1 MNITEKFKDA
11 FQFNMSMREIIKDAF
26 LFPSKNMER
35 FAIYLILSVLMTVFI
50 IGGTL
55 KYPLGFF
62 NADNYLIGGIY
73 LVIAMVIGFFI
84 SGYHIKVIKSGIEL
98 DDEVP
103 AFEWG
108 ENFLGG
114 FEIAVVSTLYFIIQA
129 FIIAVAALAT
139 NVFGNAIAIV
149 QEIFSQ
155 IFNVFLM
162 VNSIDIAVNA
172 ISTAVFNFVISLA
185 ITLAVALIVFL
196 IFSIL
201 QSASQARLAN
211 TGSLKD
217 ALDIFEAAKD
227 IKRIGIV
234 KVLLLVLLVL
244 VIIAVM
250 AVVFIILFQYLPLL
264 LTVIYIILSPYI
276 ALAIQRLIGLAYS
289 DIA

>member
-1 MNITEKFKDA
+1 MNITEIF
-11 FQFNMSMREIIKDAF
+11 KDAF

-35 FAIYLILSVLMTVFI
+35 FAVYLVLSVLMTVFI
-50 IGGTL
+50 LGGTL
-55 KYPLGFF
+55 VYPWGFF
-62 NADNYLIGGIY
+62 NVDNYAIGGIY
-73 LVIAMVIGFFI
+73 LVIALVIGFFI
-84 SGYHIKVIKSGIEL
+84 SGYHLKVIKSGIEL

-103 AFEWG
+103 VFELG

-114 FEIAVVSTLYFIIQA
+114 FEITIISVFYFIIQA
-129 FIIAVAALAT
+129 FIIAVAVLAT
-139 NVFGNAIAIV
+139 NVFGNAIATV
-149 QEIFSQ
+149 QEIRLQ
-155 IFNVFLM
+155 IFNVFFM
-162 VNSIDIAVNA
+162 VNSADIAVDA
-172 ISTAVFNFVISLA
+172 ISNAVFNFIISLA
-185 ITLAVALIVFL
+185 ITIAVALIVFL

-211 TGSLKD
+211 TDSLKD
-217 ALDIFEAAKD
+217 ALDIFEALKD

-250 AVVFIILFQYLPLL
+250 GVIFIILFNYLPLAVS
-264 LTVIYIILSPYI
+264 VIYILLVPYI

>member
-1 MNITEKFKDA
+1 MNIT
-11 FQFNMSMREIIKDAF
+11 EIIKDAF

-35 FAIYLILSVLMTVFI
+35 FAVYLVLSVLMTVFI
-50 IGGTL
+50 LGGTL
-55 KYPLGFF
+55 VYPWGFF
-62 NADNYLIGGIY
+62 NVDNYAIGGIY
-73 LVIAMVIGFFI
+73 LVIALVIGFFI
-84 SGYHIKVIKSGIEL
+84 SGYHLKVIKSGIEL

-103 AFEWG
+103 VFELG

-114 FEIAVVSTLYFIIQA
+114 FEITIISVFYFIIQA
-129 FIIAVAALAT
+129 FIIAVAVLAT
-139 NVFGNAIAIV
+139 NVFGNAIATV
-149 QEIFSQ
+149 QQIRLQ
-155 IFNVFLM
+155 IFNVFFM
-162 VNSIDIAVNA
+162 VNSADIAVDA
-172 ISTAVFNFVISLA
+172 ISNAVFNFIISLA
-185 ITLAVALIVFL
+185 ITIAVALIVFL

-211 TGSLKD
+211 TDSLKY
-217 ALDIFEAAKD
+217 ALDIFEALKD

-250 AVVFIILFQYLPLL
+250 GVIFIILFNYLPLAVS
-264 LTVIYIILSPYI
+264 VIYIILVPYI

>member
-1 MNITEKFKDA
+1 MNIT
-11 FQFNMSMREIIKDAF
+11 EIIKDAF

-35 FAIYLILSVLMTVFI
+35 FAVYLVLSVLMTVFI
-50 IGGTL
+50 LGGTL
-55 KYPLGFF
+55 VYPWGFF
-62 NADNYLIGGIY
+62 NVDNYAIGGIY
-73 LVIAMVIGFFI
+73 LVIALVIGFFI
-84 SGYHIKVIKSGIEL
+84 SGYHLKVIKSGIEL

-103 AFEWG
+103 VFELG

-114 FEIAVVSTLYFIIQA
+114 FEITIISVFYFIIQA
-129 FIIAVAALAT
+129 FIIAVAVLAT
-139 NVFGNAIAIV
+139 NVFGNAIATV
-149 QEIFSQ
+149 QQIRLQ
-155 IFNVFLM
+155 IFNVFFM
-162 VNSIDIAVNA
+162 VNSADIAVDA
-172 ISTAVFNFVISLA
+172 ISNAVFNFIISLA
-185 ITLAVALIVFL
+185 ITIAVALIVFL

-211 TGSLKD
+211 TDSLKY
-217 ALDIFEAAKD
+217 ALDIFEALKD

-250 AVVFIILFQYLPLL
+250 ATIFIILFNYLPLVVS
-264 LTVIYIILSPYI
+264 VIYIILVPYI

>member
-1 MNITEKFKDA
+1 MNIT
-11 FQFNMSMREIIKDAF
+11 EIIKDAF

-35 FAIYLILSVLMTVFI
+35 FAVYLVLSVLMTVFI
-50 IGGTL
+50 LGGTL
-55 KYPLGFF
+55 VYPWGFF
-62 NADNYLIGGIY
+62 NVDNYAIGGIY
-73 LVIAMVIGFFI
+73 LVIALVIGFFI
-84 SGYHIKVIKSGIEL
+84 SGYHLKVIKSGIEL

-103 AFEWG
+103 VFELG

-114 FEIAVVSTLYFIIQA
+114 FEIAIISVFYFIIQA
-129 FIIAVAALAT
+129 FIVAVAALAT

-149 QEIFSQ
+149 QEIRLQ
-155 IFNVFLM
+155 IFNVFFM
-162 VNSIDIAVNA
+162 VNSADIAVDA
-172 ISTAVFNFVISLA
+172 ISNAVFNFIISLA
-185 ITLAVALIVFL
+185 ITIAVALIVFL

-211 TGSLKD
+211 TDSLKD
-217 ALDIFEAAKD
+217 ALDIFEALKD

-250 AVVFIILFQYLPLL
+250 ATIFIILFNYLPLVVS
-264 LTVIYIILSPYI
+264 VIYILLVPYI

>member
-1 MNITEKFKDA
+1 MNIT
-11 FQFNMSMREIIKDAF
+11 EIIKDAF
-26 LFPSKNMER
+26 IFPSKNAER
-35 FAIYLILSVLMTVFI
+35 FAIYLVLSVLMTVFI
-50 IGGTL
+50 LGGSI
-55 KYPLGFF
+55 KYQLGFI
-62 NADNYLIGGIY
+62 NVDNYATGGIY
-73 LVIAMVIGFFI
+73 LVIAMLIGFFI

-103 AFEWG
+103 VFELG

-114 FEIAVVSTLYFIIQA
+114 FEIAIISVFYFIIQA
-129 FIIAVAALAT
+129 FIVAVAALAT
-139 NVFGNAIAIV
+139 NVFGNAIATV
-149 QEIFSQ
+149 QEIRLQ
-155 IFNVFLM
+155 IFNVFFM
-162 VNSIDIAVNA
+162 VNSADIAVDA
-172 ISTAVFNFVISLA
+172 ISNAVFNFIISLA
-185 ITLAVALIVFL
+185 ITIAVALIVFL

-211 TGSLKD
+211 TDSLKD

-250 AVVFIILFQYLPLL
+250 ATIFIILFNYLPLVVS
-264 LTVIYIILSPYI
+264 VIYILLVPYI

>member
-1 MNITEKFKDA
+1 MNIT
-11 FQFNMSMREIIKDAF
+11 EIIKDAF

-35 FAIYLILSVLMTVFI
+35 FAVYLVLSVLMTVFI
-50 IGGTL
+50 LGGTL
-55 KYPLGFF
+55 VYPWGFF
-62 NADNYLIGGIY
+62 NVDNYAIGGIY
-73 LVIAMVIGFFI
+73 LVIALVIGFFI
-84 SGYHIKVIKSGIEL
+84 SGYHLKVIKSGIEL

-103 AFEWG
+103 VFELG

-114 FEIAVVSTLYFIIQA
+114 FEITIISVFYFIIQA
-129 FIIAVAALAT
+129 FIIAVSVLAT

-149 QEIFSQ
+149 QQIRLQ
-155 IFNVFLM
+155 IFNVFFM
-162 VNSIDIAVNA
+162 VNSADIAVDA
-172 ISTAVFNFVISLA
+172 ISNAVFNFIISLA
-185 ITLAVALIVFL
+185 ITIAVALIVFL

-211 TGSLKD
+211 TDSLKD
-217 ALDIFEAAKD
+217 ALNIFETLKD

-250 AVVFIILFQYLPLL
+250 GIIFISLFSYFPLL
-264 LTVIYIILSPYI
+264 LSVIYIILVPYI

>member
-1 MNITEKFKDA
+1 MNIT
-11 FQFNMSMREIIKDAF
+11 EIIKDAF
-26 LFPSKNMER
+26 LFPSKNMKR
-35 FAIYLILSVLMTVFI
+35 FAVYLVLSVLMTVFI
-50 IGGTL
+50 LGGTL
-55 KYPLGFF
+55 VYPWGFF
-62 NADNYLIGGIY
+62 NVDNYAIGGIY
-73 LVIAMVIGFFI
+73 LVIALVIGFFI
-84 SGYHIKVIKSGIEL
+84 SGYHLKVIKSGIEF

-103 AFEWG
+103 VFELG

-114 FEIAVVSTLYFIIQA
+114 FEITIISVFYFIIQA
-129 FIIAVAALAT
+129 FIIAVAVLAT
-139 NVFGNAIAIV
+139 NVFGNAIATV
-149 QEIFSQ
+149 QEIRLQ
-155 IFNVFLM
+155 IFNVFFM
-162 VNSIDIAVNA
+162 VNSADIAVDA
-172 ISTAVFNFVISLA
+172 ISNAVFNFIISLA
-185 ITLAVALIVFL
+185 ITIAVALIVFL

-211 TGSLKD
+211 TDSLKD

-250 AVVFIILFQYLPLL
+250 ATIFIILFNYLPLVVS
-264 LTVIYIILSPYI
+264 VIYILLVPYI

>member
-1 MNITEKFKDA
+1 MNIT
-11 FQFNMSMREIIKDAF
+11 EIIKDAF

-35 FAIYLILSVLMTVFI
+35 FAVYLVLSVLMTVFI
-50 IGGTL
+50 LGGTL
-55 KYPLGFF
+55 VYPWGFF
-62 NADNYLIGGIY
+62 NVDNYAIGGIY
-73 LVIAMVIGFFI
+73 LVIALVIGFFI
-84 SGYHIKVIKSGIEL
+84 SGYHLKVIKSGIEL

-103 AFEWG
+103 VFELG

-114 FEIAVVSTLYFIIQA
+114 FEITIISVFYFIIQA
-129 FIIAVAALAT
+129 FIIAVAVLAT
-139 NVFGNAIAIV
+139 NVFGNAIATV
-149 QEIFSQ
+149 QEIRLQ
-155 IFNVFLM
+155 IFNVFFM
-162 VNSIDIAVNA
+162 VNSADIAVDA
-172 ISTAVFNFVISLA
+172 ISNAVFNFIISLA
-185 ITLAVALIVFL
+185 ITIAVALIVFL

-211 TGSLKD
+211 TDSLKD
-217 ALDIFEAAKD
+217 ALNIFETLKD

-250 AVVFIILFQYLPLL
+250 ATIFIILFNYLPLAVS
-264 LTVIYIILSPYI
+264 VIYILLVPYI

>member
-1 MNITEKFKDA
+1 MNIT
-11 FQFNMSMREIIKDAF
+11 EIIKDAF

-35 FAIYLILSVLMTVFI
+35 FAVYLVLSVLMTVFI
-50 IGGTL
+50 LGGTL
-55 KYPLGFF
+55 VYPWGFF
-62 NADNYLIGGIY
+62 NVDNYAIGGIY
-73 LVIAMVIGFFI
+73 LVIALVIGFFI
-84 SGYHIKVIKSGIEL
+84 SGYHLKVIKSGIEL

-103 AFEWG
+103 VFELG

-114 FEIAVVSTLYFIIQA
+114 FEITIISVFYFIIQA
-129 FIIAVAALAT
+129 FIIAVAVLAT
-139 NVFGNAIAIV
+139 NVFGNAIATV
-149 QEIFSQ
+149 QEIRLQ
-155 IFNVFLM
+155 IFNVFFM
-162 VNSIDIAVNA
+162 VNSADIAVDA
-172 ISTAVFNFVISLA
+172 ISNAVFNFIISLA
-185 ITLAVALIVFL
+185 ITIAVALIVFL

-211 TGSLKD
+211 TDSLKD
-217 ALDIFEAAKD
+217 ALDIFEALKD

-250 AVVFIILFQYLPLL
+250 GIIFISLFSYFPLL
-264 LTVIYIILSPYI
+264 LSVIYIILVPYI

>member
-1 MNITEKFKDA
+1 MNIT
-11 FQFNMSMREIIKDAF
+11 EIIKDAF

-35 FAIYLILSVLMTVFI
+35 FAVYLVLSVLMTVFI
-50 IGGTL
+50 LGGTL
-55 KYPLGFF
+55 VYPWGFF
-62 NADNYLIGGIY
+62 NVDNYAIGGIY
-73 LVIAMVIGFFI
+73 LVIALVIGFFI
-84 SGYHIKVIKSGIEL
+84 SGYHLKVIKSGIEL

-103 AFEWG
+103 VFELG

-114 FEIAVVSTLYFIIQA
+114 FEITIISVFYFIIQA
-129 FIIAVAALAT
+129 FIIAVSVLAT

-149 QEIFSQ
+149 QQIRLQ
-155 IFNVFLM
+155 IFNVFFM
-162 VNSIDIAVNA
+162 VNSADIAVDA
-172 ISTAVFNFVISLA
+172 ISNAVFNFIISLA
-185 ITLAVALIVFL
+185 ITIAVALIVFL

-211 TGSLKD
+211 TDSLKD
-217 ALDIFEAAKD
+217 ALNIFETLKD

-250 AVVFIILFQYLPLL
+250 ATIFIILFNILPLL
-264 LTVIYIILSPYI
+264 LTVIYIILVPYI

>member
-1 MNITEKFKDA
+1 MNIT
-11 FQFNMSMREIIKDAF
+11 EIIKDAF

-35 FAIYLILSVLMTVFI
+35 FAVYLVLSVLMTVFI
-50 IGGTL
+50 LGGTL
-55 KYPLGFF
+55 VYPWGFF
-62 NADNYLIGGIY
+62 NVDNYAIGGIY
-73 LVIAMVIGFFI
+73 LVIALVIGFFI
-84 SGYHIKVIKSGIEL
+84 SGYHLKVIKSGIEL

-103 AFEWG
+103 VFELG

-114 FEIAVVSTLYFIIQA
+114 FEITIISVFYFIIQA
-129 FIIAVAALAT
+129 FIIAVSVLAT

-149 QEIFSQ
+149 QQIRLQ
-155 IFNVFLM
+155 IFNVFVM
-162 VNSIDIAVNA
+162 VNSADIAVDA
-172 ISTAVFNFVISLA
+172 ISNAVFNFIISLA
-185 ITLAVALIVFL
+185 ITIAVALIVFL

-211 TGSLKD
+211 TDSLKD
-217 ALDIFEAAKD
+217 ALNIFETLKD

-250 AVVFIILFQYLPLL
+250 GIIFISLFSYFPLL
-264 LTVIYIILSPYI
+264 LSVIYIILAPYI

>member
-1 MNITEKFKDA
+1 MNIT
-11 FQFNMSMREIIKDAF
+11 EIIKDAF

-35 FAIYLILSVLMTVFI
+35 FAVYLVLSVLMTVFI
-50 IGGTL
+50 LGGTL
-55 KYPLGFF
+55 VYPWGFF
-62 NADNYLIGGIY
+62 NVDNYAIGGIY
-73 LVIAMVIGFFI
+73 LVIALVIGFFI
-84 SGYHIKVIKSGIEL
+84 SGYHLKVIKSGIEL

-103 AFEWG
+103 VFELG

-114 FEIAVVSTLYFIIQA
+114 FEITIISVFYFIIQA
-129 FIIAVAALAT
+129 FIIAVAVLAT
-139 NVFGNAIAIV
+139 NVFGNAIATV
-149 QEIFSQ
+149 QEIRLQ
-155 IFNVFLM
+155 IFNVFFM
-162 VNSIDIAVNA
+162 VNSADIAVDA
-172 ISTAVFNFVISLA
+172 ISNAVFNFIISLA
-185 ITLAVALIVFL
+185 ITIAVALIVFL

-211 TGSLKD
+211 TDNLKD

-250 AVVFIILFQYLPLL
+250 ATIFIILFNYLPLVVS
-264 LTVIYIILSPYI
+264 VIYILLVPYI

>member
-1 MNITEKFKDA
+1 MNIT
-11 FQFNMSMREIIKDAF
+11 EIIKDAF

-35 FAIYLILSVLMTVFI
+35 FAVYLVLSVLMTVFI
-50 IGGTL
+50 LGGTL
-55 KYPLGFF
+55 VYPWGFF
-62 NADNYLIGGIY
+62 NVDNYAIGGIY
-73 LVIAMVIGFFI
+73 LVIALVIGFFI
-84 SGYHIKVIKSGIEL
+84 SGYHLKVIKSGIEL

-103 AFEWG
+103 VFELG

-114 FEIAVVSTLYFIIQA
+114 FEITIISVFYFIIQA
-129 FIIAVAALAT
+129 FIIAVSVLAT

-149 QEIFSQ
+149 QQIRLQ
-155 IFNVFLM
+155 IFNVFFM
-162 VNSIDIAVNA
+162 VNSADIAVDA
-172 ISTAVFNFVISLA
+172 ISNAVFNFIISLA
-185 ITLAVALIVFL
+185 ITIAVALIVFL

-201 QSASQARLAN
+201 QSASPARLAN
-211 TGSLKD
+211 TDSLKY
-217 ALDIFEAAKD
+217 ALDIFEALKD

-250 AVVFIILFQYLPLL
+250 GIIFISLFSYFPLL
-264 LTVIYIILSPYI
+264 LSVIYIILAPYI

>member
-1 MNITEKFKDA
+1 MNIT
-11 FQFNMSMREIIKDAF
+11 EIIKDAF

-35 FAIYLILSVLMTVFI
+35 FAVYLVLSVLMTVFI
-50 IGGTL
+50 LGGTL
-55 KYPLGFF
+55 VYPWGFF
-62 NADNYLIGGIY
+62 NVDNYAIGGIY
-73 LVIAMVIGFFI
+73 LVIALVIGFFI
-84 SGYHIKVIKSGIEL
+84 SGYHLKVIKSGIEL

-103 AFEWG
+103 VFELG

-114 FEIAVVSTLYFIIQA
+114 FEITIISVFYFIIQA
-129 FIIAVAALAT
+129 FIIAVAVLAT
-139 NVFGNAIAIV
+139 NVFGNAIATV
-149 QEIFSQ
+149 QEIRLQ
-155 IFNVFLM
+155 IFNVFFM
-162 VNSIDIAVNA
+162 VNSADIAVDA
-172 ISTAVFNFVISLA
+172 ISNAVFNFIISLA
-185 ITLAVALIVFL
+185 ITIAVALIVFL

-211 TGSLKD
+211 TDSLKD
-217 ALDIFEAAKD
+217 ALDIFEALKD

-250 AVVFIILFQYLPLL
+250 ATIFIILFNYLPLAVS
-264 LTVIYIILSPYI
+264 VIYILLVPYI

>member
-1 MNITEKFKDA
+1 MNIT
-11 FQFNMSMREIIKDAF
+11 EIIKDAF

-35 FAIYLILSVLMTVFI
+35 FAVYLVLSVLMTVFI
-50 IGGTL
+50 LGGTL
-55 KYPLGFF
+55 VYPWGFF
-62 NADNYLIGGIY
+62 NVDNYAIGGIY
-73 LVIAMVIGFFI
+73 LVIALVIGFFI
-84 SGYHIKVIKSGIEL
+84 SGYHLKVIKSGIEL

-103 AFEWG
+103 VFELG

-114 FEIAVVSTLYFIIQA
+114 FEITIISVFYFIIQA
-129 FIIAVAALAT
+129 FIIAVAVLAT
-139 NVFGNAIAIV
+139 NVFGNAIATV
-149 QEIFSQ
+149 QEIRLQ
-155 IFNVFLM
+155 IFNVFFM
-162 VNSIDIAVNA
+162 VNSADIAVDALSN
-172 ISTAVFNFVISLA
+172 AVFNFIISLA
-185 ITLAVALIVFL
+185 ITIAVALIVFL

-211 TGSLKD
+211 TDSLKD
-217 ALDIFEAAKD
+217 ALDIFEALKD

-250 AVVFIILFQYLPLL
+250 ATIFIILFNYLPLVVS
-264 LTVIYIILSPYI
+264 VIYILLVPYI

>member
-1 MNITEKFKDA
+1 MSIT
-11 FQFNMSMREIIKDAF
+11 EIIKDAF

-35 FAIYLILSVLMTVFI
+35 FAVYLVLSVLITVFI
-50 IGGTL
+50 LGGTL
-55 KYPLGFF
+55 VYPWGFF
-62 NADNYLIGGIY
+62 NVDNYAIGGIY
-73 LVIAMVIGFFI
+73 LVIALVIGFFI
-84 SGYHIKVIKSGIEL
+84 SGYHLKVIKSGIEL

-103 AFEWG
+103 VFELG

-114 FEIAVVSTLYFIIQA
+114 FEITIISVFYFIIQA
-129 FIIAVAALAT
+129 FIIAVAVLAT
-139 NVFGNAIAIV
+139 NVFGNAIATV
-149 QEIFSQ
+149 QEIRLQ
-155 IFNVFLM
+155 IFNVFFM
-162 VNSIDIAVNA
+162 VNSADIAVDA
-172 ISTAVFNFVISLA
+172 ISNAVFNFIISLA
-185 ITLAVALIVFL
+185 ITIAVALIVFL

-211 TGSLKD
+211 TDSLKD
-217 ALDIFEAAKD
+217 ALDIFEALKD

-250 AVVFIILFQYLPLL
+250 ATIFIILFNYLPLVVS
-264 LTVIYIILSPYI
+264 VIYILLVPYI

>member
-1 MNITEKFKDA
+1 MNIT
-11 FQFNMSMREIIKDAF
+11 EIIKDAF

-35 FAIYLILSVLMTVFI
+35 FAVYLVLSVLMTVFI
-50 IGGTL
+50 LGGTL
-55 KYPLGFF
+55 VYPWGFF
-62 NADNYLIGGIY
+62 NVDNYAIGGIY
-73 LVIAMVIGFFI
+73 LVIALVIGFFI
-84 SGYHIKVIKSGIEL
+84 SGYHLKVIKSGIEL

-103 AFEWG
+103 VFELG

-114 FEIAVVSTLYFIIQA
+114 FEITIISVFYFIIQA
-129 FIIAVAALAT
+129 FIIAVTTLAT
-139 NVFGNAIAIV
+139 NVFGNAIATV
-149 QEIFSQ
+149 QQIRLQ
-155 IFNVFLM
+155 IFNVFFM
-162 VNSIDIAVNA
+162 VNSADIAVDA
-172 ISTAVFNFVISLA
+172 ISNAVFNFIISLA
-185 ITLAVALIVFL
+185 ITIAVALIVFL

-211 TGSLKD
+211 TDSLKD
-217 ALDIFEAAKD
+217 ALDIFEALKD

-250 AVVFIILFQYLPLL
+250 GIIFISLFSYFPLL
-264 LTVIYIILSPYI
+264 LSVIYILLVPYI

>member
-1 MNITEKFKDA
+1 MNIT
-11 FQFNMSMREIIKDAF
+11 EIIKDAF
-26 LFPSKNMER
+26 IFPSKNAER
-35 FAIYLILSVLMTVFI
+35 FAIYLVLSVLMTVFI
-50 IGGTL
+50 LGGSI
-55 KYPLGFF
+55 KYQLGFI
-62 NADNYLIGGIY
+62 NVDNYAIGGIY
-73 LVIAMVIGFFI
+73 LVIALVIGFFI
-84 SGYHIKVIKSGIEL
+84 SGYHLKVIKSGIEL

-103 AFEWG
+103 VFELG

-114 FEIAVVSTLYFIIQA
+114 FEITIISVFYFIIQA
-129 FIIAVAALAT
+129 FIIAVAVLAT
-139 NVFGNAIAIV
+139 NVFGNAIATV
-149 QEIFSQ
+149 QEIRLQ
-155 IFNVFLM
+155 IFNVFFM
-162 VNSIDIAVNA
+162 VNSADIAVDA
-172 ISTAVFNFVISLA
+172 ISNAVFNFIISLA
-185 ITLAVALIVFL
+185 ITIAVALIVFL

-211 TGSLKD
+211 TDNLKD

-250 AVVFIILFQYLPLL
+250 ATIFIILFNYLPLVVS
-264 LTVIYIILSPYI
+264 VIYILLVPYI

>member
-1 MNITEKFKDA
+1 MNIT
-11 FQFNMSMREIIKDAF
+11 EIIKDAF

-35 FAIYLILSVLMTVFI
+35 FAVYLVLSVLMTVFI
-50 IGGTL
+50 LGGTL
-55 KYPLGFF
+55 VYPWGFF
-62 NADNYLIGGIY
+62 NVDNYAIGGIY
-73 LVIAMVIGFFI
+73 LVIALVIGFFI
-84 SGYHIKVIKSGIEL
+84 SGYHLKVIKSGIEL

-103 AFEWG
+103 VFELG

-114 FEIAVVSTLYFIIQA
+114 FEITIISVFYFIIQA
-129 FIIAVAALAT
+129 FIIAVTTLAT
-139 NVFGNAIAIV
+139 NVFGNAIATV
-149 QEIFSQ
+149 QEIRLQ
-155 IFNVFLM
+155 IFNVFFM
-162 VNSIDIAVNA
+162 VNSADIAVDA
-172 ISTAVFNFVISLA
+172 ISNAVFNFIISLA
-185 ITLAVALIVFL
+185 ITIAVALIVFL

-211 TGSLKD
+211 TDSLKD
-217 ALDIFEAAKD
+217 ALDIFEALKD

-250 AVVFIILFQYLPLL
+250 ATIFIILFNYLPLAVS
-264 LTVIYIILSPYI
+264 VIYILLVPYI

>member
-1 MNITEKFKDA
+1 MNIT
-11 FQFNMSMREIIKDAF
+11 EIIKDAF

-35 FAIYLILSVLMTVFI
+35 FAVYLVLSVLMTVFI
-50 IGGTL
+50 LGGTL
-55 KYPLGFF
+55 AYPWGFF
-62 NADNYLIGGIY
+62 NVDNYAIGGIY
-73 LVIAMVIGFFI
+73 LVIALVIGFFI
-84 SGYHIKVIKSGIEL
+84 SGYHLKVIKSGIEL

-103 AFEWG
+103 VFELG

-114 FEIAVVSTLYFIIQA
+114 FEITIISVFYFIIQA
-129 FIIAVAALAT
+129 FIIAVAVLAT
-139 NVFGNAIAIV
+139 NVFGNAIATV
-149 QEIFSQ
+149 QEIRLQ
-155 IFNVFLM
+155 IFNVFFM
-162 VNSIDIAVNA
+162 VNSADIAVDA
-172 ISTAVFNFVISLA
+172 ISNAVFNFIISLA
-185 ITLAVALIVFL
+185 ITIAVALIVFL

-211 TGSLKD
+211 TDSLKY
-217 ALDIFEAAKD
+217 ALDIFETLKD

-250 AVVFIILFQYLPLL
+250 ATIFIILFNYLPLVVS
-264 LTVIYIILSPYI
+264 VIYILLVPYI

>member
-1 MNITEKFKDA
+1 MNIT
-11 FQFNMSMREIIKDAF
+11 EIIKDAF

-35 FAIYLILSVLMTVFI
+35 FAVYLVLSVLMTVFI
-50 IGGTL
+50 LGGTL
-55 KYPLGFF
+55 VYPWGFF
-62 NADNYLIGGIY
+62 NVDNYAIGGIY
-73 LVIAMVIGFFI
+73 LVIALVIGFFI
-84 SGYHIKVIKSGIEL
+84 SGYHLKVIKSGIEL

-103 AFEWG
+103 VFELG

-114 FEIAVVSTLYFIIQA
+114 FEITIISVFYFIIQA
-129 FIIAVAALAT
+129 FIIAVSVLAT

-149 QEIFSQ
+149 QQIRLQ
-155 IFNVFLM
+155 IFNVFFM
-162 VNSIDIAVNA
+162 VNSADIAVDA
-172 ISTAVFNFVISLA
+172 ISNAVFNFIISLA
-185 ITLAVALIVFL
+185 ITIAVALIVFL

-201 QSASQARLAN
+201 QSASQSRLAN
-211 TGSLKD
+211 TDSLKD
-217 ALDIFEAAKD
+217 ALNIFETLKD

-250 AVVFIILFQYLPLL
+250 GIIFISLFSYFPLL
-264 LTVIYIILSPYI
+264 LSVIYIILAPYI

>member
-1 MNITEKFKDA
+1 MNIT
-11 FQFNMSMREIIKDAF
+11 EIIKDAF

-35 FAIYLILSVLMTVFI
+35 FAVYLVLSVLMTVFI
-50 IGGTL
+50 LGGTL
-55 KYPLGFF
+55 VYPWGFF
-62 NADNYLIGGIY
+62 NVDNYAIGGIY
-73 LVIAMVIGFFI
+73 LVIALVIGFFI
-84 SGYHIKVIKSGIEL
+84 SGYHLKVIKSGIEL

-103 AFEWG
+103 VFELG

-114 FEIAVVSTLYFIIQA
+114 FEITIISVFYFIIQA
-129 FIIAVAALAT
+129 FIIAVAVLAT
-139 NVFGNAIAIV
+139 NVFGNAIATV
-149 QEIFSQ
+149 QEIRLQ
-155 IFNVFLM
+155 IFNVFFM
-162 VNSIDIAVNA
+162 INSADIAVDA
-172 ISTAVFNFVISLA
+172 ISNAVFNFIISLA
-185 ITLAVALIVFL
+185 ITIAVALIVFL

-211 TGSLKD
+211 TDSLKY
-217 ALDIFEAAKD
+217 ALDIFEALKD

-250 AVVFIILFQYLPLL
+250 ATIFIILFNYLPLAVS
-264 LTVIYIILSPYI
+264 VIYILLVPYI

>member
-1 MNITEKFKDA
+1 MSIT
-11 FQFNMSMREIIKDAF
+11 EIIKDAF

-35 FAIYLILSVLMTVFI
+35 FAVYLVLSVLMTVFI
-50 IGGTL
+50 LGGTL
-55 KYPLGFF
+55 VYPWGFF
-62 NADNYLIGGIY
+62 NVDNYAIGGIY
-73 LVIAMVIGFFI
+73 LVIALVIGFFI
-84 SGYHIKVIKSGIEL
+84 SGYHLKVIKSGIEL

-103 AFEWG
+103 VFELG

-114 FEIAVVSTLYFIIQA
+114 FEITIISVFYFIIQA
-129 FIIAVAALAT
+129 FIIAVAVLAT
-139 NVFGNAIAIV
+139 NVFGNAIATV
-149 QEIFSQ
+149 QEIRLQ
-155 IFNVFLM
+155 IFNVFFM
-162 VNSIDIAVNA
+162 VNSADIAVDA
-172 ISTAVFNFVISLA
+172 ISNAVFNFIISLA
-185 ITLAVALIVFL
+185 ITIAVALIVFL

-211 TGSLKD
+211 TDSLKD
-217 ALDIFEAAKD
+217 ALDIFEALKD

-250 AVVFIILFQYLPLL
+250 ATIFIILFNYLPLAVS
-264 LTVIYIILSPYI
+264 VIYILLVPYI

>member
-1 MNITEKFKDA
+1 MNIT
-11 FQFNMSMREIIKDAF
+11 EIIKDAF

-35 FAIYLILSVLMTVFI
+35 FAVYLVLSVLMTVFI
-50 IGGTL
+50 LGGTL
-55 KYPLGFF
+55 VYPWGFF
-62 NADNYLIGGIY
+62 NVDNYAIGGIY
-73 LVIAMVIGFFI
+73 LVIALVIGFFI
-84 SGYHIKVIKSGIEL
+84 SGYHLKVIKSGIEL

-103 AFEWG
+103 VFELG

-114 FEIAVVSTLYFIIQA
+114 FEITIISVFYFIIQA
-129 FIIAVAALAT
+129 FIIAVAVLAT
-139 NVFGNAIAIV
+139 NVFGNAIATV
-149 QEIFSQ
+149 QEIRLQ
-155 IFNVFLM
+155 IFNVFFM
-162 VNSIDIAVNA
+162 VNSADIAVDA
-172 ISTAVFNFVISLA
+172 ISNAVFNFIISLA
-185 ITLAVALIVFL
+185 ITIAVALIVFL

-211 TGSLKD
+211 TDSLKY
-217 ALDIFEAAKD
+217 ALNIFEALKD

-250 AVVFIILFQYLPLL
+250 GVIFIILFNYLPLVVS
-264 LTVIYIILSPYI
+264 VIYIILVPYI

>member
-1 MNITEKFKDA
+1 MSIT
-11 FQFNMSMREIIKDAF
+11 EIIKDAF

-35 FAIYLILSVLMTVFI
+35 FAVYLVLSVLMTVFI
-50 IGGTL
+50 LGGTL
-55 KYPLGFF
+55 VYPWGFF
-62 NADNYLIGGIY
+62 NVDNYAIGGIY
-73 LVIAMVIGFFI
+73 LVIALVIGFFI
-84 SGYHIKVIKSGIEL
+84 SGYHLKVIKSGIEL

-103 AFEWG
+103 VFELG

-114 FEIAVVSTLYFIIQA
+114 FEITIISVFYFIIQA
-129 FIIAVAALAT
+129 FIIAVAVLAT
-139 NVFGNAIAIV
+139 NVFGNAIATV
-149 QEIFSQ
+149 QEIRLQ
-155 IFNVFLM
+155 IFNVFFM
-162 VNSIDIAVNA
+162 VNSADIAVDA
-172 ISTAVFNFVISLA
+172 ISNAVFNFIISLA
-185 ITLAVALIVFL
+185 ITIAVALIVFL

-211 TGSLKD
+211 TDSLKD
-217 ALDIFEAAKD
+217 ALDIFEALKD

-250 AVVFIILFQYLPLL
+250 ATIFIILFNYLPLVVSVTYIL
-264 LTVIYIILSPYI
+264 LVPYI

>member
-1 MNITEKFKDA
+1 MNIT
-11 FQFNMSMREIIKDAF
+11 EIIKDAF

-35 FAIYLILSVLMTVFI
+35 FAVYLVLSVLMTVFI
-50 IGGTL
+50 LGGTL
-55 KYPLGFF
+55 VYPWGFF
-62 NADNYLIGGIY
+62 NVDNYAIGGIY
-73 LVIAMVIGFFI
+73 LVIALVIGFFI
-84 SGYHIKVIKSGIEL
+84 SGYHLKVIKSGIEL

-103 AFEWG
+103 VFELG

-114 FEIAVVSTLYFIIQA
+114 FEITIISVFYFIIQA
-129 FIIAVAALAT
+129 FIIAVAVLAT

-149 QEIFSQ
+149 QQIRLQ
-155 IFNVFLM
+155 IFNVFFM
-162 VNSIDIAVNA
+162 VNSADIAVDA
-172 ISTAVFNFVISLA
+172 ISNAVFNFIISLA
-185 ITLAVALIVFL
+185 ITIAVALIVFL

-211 TGSLKD
+211 TDSLKD
-217 ALDIFEAAKD
+217 ALNIFETLKD

-250 AVVFIILFQYLPLL
+250 GIIFISLFSYFPLL
-264 LTVIYIILSPYI
+264 LSVIYIILVPYI

>member
-1 MNITEKFKDA
+1 MNIT
-11 FQFNMSMREIIKDAF
+11 EIIKDAF
-26 LFPSKNMER
+26 LFPSKNMKR
-35 FAIYLILSVLMTVFI
+35 FAVYLVLSVLMTVFI
-50 IGGTL
+50 LGGTL
-55 KYPLGFF
+55 VYPWGFF
-62 NADNYLIGGIY
+62 NVDNYAIGGIY
-73 LVIAMVIGFFI
+73 LVIALVIGFFI
-84 SGYHIKVIKSGIEL
+84 SGYHLKVIKSGIEL

-103 AFEWG
+103 VFELG

-114 FEIAVVSTLYFIIQA
+114 FEITIISVFYFIIQA
-129 FIIAVAALAT
+129 FIIAVAVLAT
-139 NVFGNAIAIV
+139 NVFGNAIATV
-149 QEIFSQ
+149 QQIRLQ
-155 IFNVFLM
+155 IFNVFFM
-162 VNSIDIAVNA
+162 VNSADIAVDA
-172 ISTAVFNFVISLA
+172 ISNAVFNFIISLA
-185 ITLAVALIVFL
+185 ITIAVALIVFL

-211 TGSLKD
+211 TDSLKY

-250 AVVFIILFQYLPLL
+250 GIIFISLFSYFPLL
-264 LTVIYIILSPYI
+264 LSVIYIILVPYI

>member
-1 MNITEKFKDA
+1 MNIT
-11 FQFNMSMREIIKDAF
+11 EIIKDAF

-35 FAIYLILSVLMTVFI
+35 FAVYLVLSVLMTVFI
-50 IGGTL
+50 LGGTL
-55 KYPLGFF
+55 VYPWGFF
-62 NADNYLIGGIY
+62 NVDNYAIGGIY
-73 LVIAMVIGFFI
+73 LVIALVIGFFI
-84 SGYHIKVIKSGIEL
+84 SGYHLKVIKSGIEL

-103 AFEWG
+103 VFELG

-114 FEIAVVSTLYFIIQA
+114 FEITIISVFYFIIQA
-129 FIIAVAALAT
+129 FIIAVAVLAT
-139 NVFGNAIAIV
+139 NVFGNAIATV
-149 QEIFSQ
+149 QEIRLQ
-155 IFNVFLM
+155 IFNVFFM
-162 VNSIDIAVNA
+162 VNSADIAVDA
-172 ISTAVFNFVISLA
+172 ISNAVFNFIISLA
-185 ITLAVALIVFL
+185 ITIAVALIVFL

-211 TGSLKD
+211 TDSLKD
-217 ALDIFEAAKD
+217 ALNIFETLKD

-250 AVVFIILFQYLPLL
+250 GVIFIILFNYLPLAVS
-264 LTVIYIILSPYI
+264 VIYILLVPYI

>member
-1 MNITEKFKDA
+1 MNITE
-11 FQFNMSMREIIKDAF
+11 IIKDVL

-35 FAIYLILSVLMTVFI
+35 FAVYLVLSVLMTVFI
-50 IGGTL
+50 LGGTL
-55 KYPLGFF
+55 VYPWGFF
-62 NADNYLIGGIY
+62 NVDNYAIGGIY
-73 LVIAMVIGFFI
+73 LVIALVIGFFI
-84 SGYHIKVIKSGIEL
+84 SGYHLKVIKSGIEF

-103 AFEWG
+103 VFELG

-114 FEIAVVSTLYFIIQA
+114 FEITIISVFYFIIQA
-129 FIIAVAALAT
+129 FIIAVSVLAT

-149 QEIFSQ
+149 QQIRLQ
-155 IFNVFLM
+155 IFNVFFM
-162 VNSIDIAVNA
+162 VNSADIAVDA
-172 ISTAVFNFVISLA
+172 ISNAVFNFIIPLA
-185 ITLAVALIVFL
+185 ITIAVALIVFL
-196 IFSIL
+196 IFSTL

-211 TGSLKD
+211 TDSLKD
-217 ALDIFEAAKD
+217 ALDIFEALKD

-250 AVVFIILFQYLPLL
+250 GVIFIILFNYLPLVVS
-264 LTVIYIILSPYI
+264 VIYIILVPYI